1 MNYVK
6 CRWKQALFGVF
17 LLAAYHVYF
26 FFFIQERTVGYLVY
40 LDILLLVPAFLWL
53 ILDYLGYQQREK
65 RKEAIRHEAGEVQ
78 M

>member
-26 FFFIQERTVGYLVY
+26 FFFIQNEKIGYLMY
-40 LDILLLVPAFLWL
+40 LDTLVFMPVLVFILFFEGKRIKKNFYTLWVYFT
-53 ILDYLGYQQREK
+53 IE
-65 RKEAIRHEAGEVQ
+65 HV
-78 M
+78 